1 MSPVCFKTWC
11 LTALGSNT
19 LSTNPDD
26 LCKRVGHQSTGK
38 CFWKDMTAF
47 FFFFLTLC
55 TSTQSLNESRV
66 QKINPNKKYPDLEK
80 WTIDFGVKFC
90 YGK

>member
-1 MSPVCFKTWC
+1 MQESGSPIHWQMF
-11 LTALGSNT
+11 LERHDSI
-19 LSTNPDD
+19 
-26 LCKRVGHQSTGK
+26 
-38 CFWKDMTAF
+38 

-80 WTIDFGVKFC
+80 WTIGFGVKFC